1 MTLQLHVD
9 YLCLTC
15 VYGINFLSINWVLR
29 LQYMCNTLNSTLSY
43 IIFYCLDQTE
53 CESTRSNEWGEPC
66 EVWSI
71 WIHGTFTCRK
81 LIINFISFYV
91 LKLLCCSCRL
101 LSLSLQLY
109 ISCKWLHF
117 KMQCKLI
124 MTWSNSSIEKLI
136 FPYSCTD

>member
-15 VYGINFLSINWVLR
+15 VYGINFLSISWVLR
-29 LQYMCNTLNSTLSY
+29 LQYMCNTLNSTLSCN
-43 IIFYCLDQTE
+43 IFYCLDQTE
-53 CESTRSNEWGEPC
+53 CESARSNELGEPF

-81 LIINFISFYV
+81 LIIYFISFYV

-101 LSLSLQLY
+101 LS
-109 ISCKWLHF
+109 KP
-117 KMQCKLI
+117 
-124 MTWSNSSIEKLI
+124 SIL
-136 FPYSCTD
+136 PYLTLELVERRTFFTAVDVTCA